1 MVAPMETWPSAA
13 MTTESPR
20 RTQITVVE
28 RTRRPSAK
36 SNGWARLGDAMV
48 AIFTGAD
55 DFAEREKDGFMSN
68 FQYIVNRPLSR
79 ESPNR
84 AKSLSR

>member
-28 RTRRPSAK
+28 RTRRPPAK
-36 SNGWARLGDAMV
+36 SSGWARLGDAMV
-48 AIFTGAD
+48 AIFTWAD
-55 DFAEREKDGFMSN
+55 DFTEREEDGLMSN
-68 FQYIVNRPLSR
+68 FQYIVSR
-79 ESPNR
+79 LLTHEPESCLR
-84 AKSLSR
+84 